1 MSGKLLDTNA
11 IVALQK
17 EDPAFLALLQQGDE
31 LFIPAVVIGELYYGA
46 ANSGR
51 VAENT
56 KVVGELVAGNVILGC
71 DAVTAKHYGQIRHQ
85 LRVKGRP
92 LPENDIWI
100 AAVAIQHGLTVV
112 TRDAHFQEITGL
124 TAEGW

>member
-17 EDPAFLALLQQGDE
+17 EDPAFLALLQQGGD

-51 VAENT
+51 VVQNT
-56 KVVGELVAGNVILGC
+56 KVIDELVAGNVILTC
-71 DAVTAKHYGQIRHQ
+71 DATTAKFYG
-85 LRVKGRP
+85 
-92 LPENDIWI
+92 
-100 AAVAIQHGLTVV
+100 
-112 TRDAHFQEITGL
+112 
-124 TAEGW
+124 

>member
-17 EDPAFLALLQQGDE
+17 NDPAFLALLQQGDD
-31 LFIPAVVIGELYYGA
+31 LFIPTVVIGELYYGA

-56 KVVGELVAGNVILGC
+56 KVIDDLVAWNVILAC
-71 DAVTAKHYGQIRHQ
+71 DTVTAKHYGQIRHQ

-112 TRDAHFQEITGL
+112 TRDAHFQEIAGL
-124 TAEGW
+124 TVEGW

>member
-17 EDPAFLALLQQGDE
+17 KNPGFLGLLQPDDE
-31 LFIPAVVIGELYYGA
+31 LYIPAIVIGELYYGA

-56 KVVGELVAGNVILGC
+56 KIVDDLVSESVILSL
-71 DAVTAKHYGQIRHQ
+71 V
-85 LRVKGRP
+85 P
-92 LPENDIWI
+92 
-100 AAVAIQHGLTVV
+100 
-112 TRDAHFQEITGL
+112 
-124 TAEGW
+124 

>member
-17 EDPAFLALLQQGDE
+17 EDPAFLALLQQGGD

-51 VAENT
+51 VAQNI
-56 KVVGELVAGNVILGC
+56 KAIDDLVVENVILTC
-71 DAVTAKHYGQIRHQ
+71 DATTAKFYGQIRHQ
-85 LRVKGRP
+85 LRQKGRP
-92 LPENDIWI
+92 IPENDIWI
-100 AAVAIQHGLTVV
+100 AAVAIQHALTLV
-112 TRDAHFQEITGL
+112 TRDVHFQEVTGL
-124 TAEGW
+124 PVEGW

>member
-17 EDPAFLALLQQGDE
+17 KDPAFLALLQQGDD

-51 VAENT
+51 VAKNT
-56 KVVGELVAGNVILGC
+56 KVIDDLVAENVILGC
-71 DAVTAKHYGQIRHQ
+71 DTATAKIYGPIRHK
-85 LRVKGRP
+85 LRLKGRP
-92 LPENDIWI
+92 LPENDVWI
-100 AAVAIQHGLTVV
+100 AAVAMQHSLTLV
-112 TRDAHFQEITGL
+112 TRDAHFQEIEGL
-124 TAEGW
+124 ILEEW